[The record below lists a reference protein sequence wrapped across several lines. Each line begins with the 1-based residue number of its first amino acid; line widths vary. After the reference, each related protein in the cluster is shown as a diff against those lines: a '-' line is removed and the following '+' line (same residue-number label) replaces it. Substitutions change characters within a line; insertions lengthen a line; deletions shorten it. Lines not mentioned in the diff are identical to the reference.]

1 MSSFFQIFYAPS
13 LVFTRVKERGSWAA
27 PMVLSALI
35 TMIAAYLITHAI
47 GMENLTRR
55 FFDEHPTYAQR
66 MSPAQLQ
73 QAIEQSAS
81 PARAAMSAGSVGI
94 ITVITTLVIALVV
107 MILLS
112 VMDRKPDFTRMLG
125 TVAWSG
131 FPFTVVGLLMAG
143 LILMLTADKAELD
156 PATLVATNIG
166 AFLDKN
172 STGKFVYSLARSF
185 DLLAIG
191 QILLLSFGIS
201 RVVGVSFSRAFML
214 VFVLWLLWVLLRAGV
229 AAAFGF

>member
-35 TMIAAYLITHAI
+35 TMVAAYFITHAI

-55 FFDEHPTYAQR
+55 FFDEHPSYAQR

-73 QAIEQSAS
+73 QAIDQSAS
-81 PARAAMSAGSVGI
+81 PARIAMSAGSVGI

-107 MILLS
+107 MVLLS
-112 VMDRKPDFTRMLG
+112 V
-125 TVAWSG
+125 
-131 FPFTVVGLLMAG
+131 
-143 LILMLTADKAELD
+143 
-156 PATLVATNIG
+156 
-166 AFLDKN
+166 
-172 STGKFVYSLARSF
+172 
-185 DLLAIG
+185 
-191 QILLLSFGIS
+191 SFGIS
-201 RVVGVSFSRAFML
+201 RVVGVSFSRALTL